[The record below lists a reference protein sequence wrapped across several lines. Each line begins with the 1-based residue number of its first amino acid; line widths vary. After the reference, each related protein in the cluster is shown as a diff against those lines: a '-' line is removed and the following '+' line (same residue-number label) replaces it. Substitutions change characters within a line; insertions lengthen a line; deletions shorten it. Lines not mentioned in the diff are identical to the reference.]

1 MNIKYILIG
10 ILIGAM
16 ATSFGVAAGL
26 VHGSEIRTSMR
37 RSISNLNAELKVY
50 RLLSQL
56 DDIKTK
62 EFSEKM
68 DQLVRYNE
76 WVLIHKWEDS
86 EQ

>member
-1 MNIKYILIG
+1 MKTKEILIG

-26 VHGSEIRTSMR
+26 VHGNLKYEHLR

-50 RLLSQL
+50 RFLSHL

-62 EFSEKM
+62 EFSKKM